1 MLWGFV
7 GMQPFVRVGG
17 EALMAKATSTS
28 REGLIVGL
36 SFFMAINQV
45 APMSSGGGATNDIL
59 TRIPTV
65 EQYLPTVARPDV
77 CYFSVTLATHLEK
90 NRGSASRHFSK

>member
-1 MLWGFV
+1 MLRGFA
-7 GMQPFVRVGG
+7 GRGPFDRVGG
-17 EALMAKATSTS
+17 EAPMPEATSTS

-77 CYFSVTLATHLEK
+77 CYFSVTLATHLK
-90 NRGSASRHFSK
+90 HNRVPASRHVSM

>member
-1 MLWGFV
+1 MLRGFV

-17 EALMAKATSTS
+17 EAPMAKATSTS
-28 REGLIVGL
+28 REGFIVGL
-36 SFFMAINQV
+36 SFLWTMIWQDLV
-45 APMSSGGGATNDIL
+45 SPTYSNDDIS
-59 TRIPTV
+59 TV
-65 EQYLPTVARPDV
+65 EQYLPTVTRPDV